1 MSVSDRTVRRPRPST
16 GTTRAG
22 RKEKTVAIEPSHQR
36 EEIRMKHTFAA
47 ALLASVAFAVPALAE
62 DTVKLVD
69 VVELSGPGA
78 TAGTNWKNGI
88 DIAVA
93 EINAKGGILGKKIEI
108 VHYDTQTNP
117 GNTRAAVQRAI
128 DEGTFVVLGPVFSG
142 PIGASMQIAQK
153 AGVPQFVGG
162 EAASLTKQ
170 GNPYLFRSSLNQA
183 DAMPKLANWFR
194 DELKAKS
201 VAVVWVNND
210 FGKGGRD
217 AMIPELQKR
226 GIKVAADIATESGQA
241 DFAADAIKV
250 KNSDADAVFVYLN
263 EEESARFLR
272 AAKQQG
278 ITKQIVGETTLLG
291 AKVIELAGDAAN
303 GVKGHV
309 GLSVDAPVP
318 GFKGFADTFKAKYN
332 YVSDHNGIKG
342 YTSVWAI
349 KTAAE
354 KVGSFDREAFT
365 KTMHGLRISPKDVPG
380 ILIETKWNDVG
391 DLDRESFLAEVQN
404 GKQVI
409 TKVLPMINP

>member
-1 MSVSDRTVRRPRPST
+1 MKWMKTT
-16 GTTRAG
+16 GLVLISLLGIT
-22 RKEKTVAIEPSHQR
+22 
-36 EEIRMKHTFAA
+36 AA
-47 ALLASVAFAVPALAE
+47 QAQDS
-62 DTVKLVD
+62 VKLIN
-69 VVELSGPGA
+69 VVELSGAGA

-88 DIAVA
+88 DLAVA

-128 DEGTFVVLGPVFSG
+128 DENTYVVLGPVFSG

-153 AGVPQFVGG
+153 AGFPQVVGG
-162 EAASLTKQ
+162 EAATLTKQ
-170 GNPYLFRSSLNQA
+170 GNPFIFRSSLNQA
-183 DAMPKLANWFR
+183 DAMPKLANYFR
-194 DELKAKS
+194 DDVKAKS

-226 GIKVAADIATESGQA
+226 GIQVAADIATESGQA

-250 KNSDADAVFVYLN
+250 KNSNADALFVYLN

-278 ITKQIVGETTLLG
+278 INKPIVGETTLLG
-291 AKVIELAGDAAN
+291 AKVIELAGEAAN

-318 GFKGFADTFKAKYN
+318 GFKEFGDKFQAKYN
-332 YVSDHNGIKG
+332 YKSDHNGIKG
-342 YTSVWAI
+342 YTSVYAI
-349 KTAAE
+349 KALTQ
-354 KVGSFDREAFT
+354 KIGKFDREALAKAWHTANITT
-365 KTMHGLRISPKDVPG
+365 KDEPG
-380 ILIETKWNDVG
+380 ILIDSKWDAVG
-391 DLDRESFLAEVQN
+391 DVDRASFLGEVVN
-404 GKQVI
+404 GKLVI
-409 TKVLPMINP
+409 SKTLPPLRP